1 MDLLQ
6 SQTCLSTWTLLY
18 VSGAE
23 NELQIV
29 SHRCGIPNRREGAE
43 WLHNRRIL
51 HRLLLNGNLN
61 WMDVHIENCTRNLC
75 DRWQAEAEQSNKDM
89 YELPKLEHQL
99 YRWSI
104 EGRKK
109 ESVNDS
115 ID

>member
-1 MDLLQ
+1 
-6 SQTCLSTWTLLY
+6 
-18 VSGAE
+18 
-23 NELQIV
+23 
-29 SHRCGIPNRREGAE
+29 
-43 WLHNRRIL
+43 
-51 HRLLLNGNLN
+51 
-61 WMDVHIENCTRNLC
+61 MDVHIEKCTQNLC
-75 DRWQAEAEQSNKDM
+75 DRWHAESEQSNKDM